1 MPASSEPRLLADIG
15 SMYARFALELA
26 PGVLAGQH
34 NLRCADYPDFLST
47 LKAYLQKVADIG
59 GGEVRH
65 GAIAIA
71 NPVEGD
77 QVQMTNYHW
86 RFSIEETRVAVG
98 FDTLV
103 VVNDFTALAMGVP
116 YLTRAQVRQVGGGK
130 PRERNVIGLVGA
142 GTGLGV
148 SGLIPVDDGWV
159 SLGSEGGHVAFAPGN
174 PREVFILEYAWR
186 QFPHVSAERLVSA
199 SGLELIYRALA
210 ERAERT
216 VAPLR
221 SLAITQRGLNGTDP
235 LCAEAL
241 EVFCE
246 MLGAIAANVAVTFGA
261 FSGVYI
267 GGGGLPR
274 PGGSLHRSGVFAR
287 FAAEGPVS
295 RYVAPPPTHFISAP
309 TADPIRPPARIN
321 SQ

>member
-1 MPASSEPRLLADIG
+1 MPANSEPRLLADIG
-15 SMYARFALELA
+15 SMYARFALELE

-34 NLRCADYPDFLST
+34 NLRCADYPDFLSA
-47 LKAYLQKVADIG
+47 LQGYLQKVADIG

-174 PREVFILEYAWR
+174 PREVFILYAIEGFGVDEIVAITGHPSDR
-186 QFPHVSAERLVSA
+186 VLAFVSAARDHLRKA
-199 SGLELIYRALA
+199 PGLSREGRS
-210 ERAERT
+210 R
-216 VAPLR
+216 VAP
-221 SLAITQRGLNGTDP
+221 S
-235 LCAEAL
+235 
-241 EVFCE
+241 
-246 MLGAIAANVAVTFGA
+246 GAA
-261 FSGVYI
+261 
-267 GGGGLPR
+267 
-274 PGGSLHRSGVFAR
+274 
-287 FAAEGPVS
+287 
-295 RYVAPPPTHFISAP
+295 
-309 TADPIRPPARIN
+309 
-321 SQ
+321 